1 MKTQQLDDRICWEV
15 LQILNLLGNTYIERL
30 PESIYEEI
38 KRKSSK
44 NKNLT
49 NSNISREAI
58 VIIATMHSNFWVD
71 SEEERKELDDIFKIN
86 QEKYQ
91 NDISEKYNTNI
102 FDNTKKKK
110 NLEETREEQQLIIKP
125 KEKWYYKLWIKI
137 KKIIRR

>member
-71 SEEERKELDDIFKIN
+71 SEEERKELDDIFKMN

-102 FDNTKKKK
+102 FDNKKKKK
-110 NLEETREEQQLIIKP
+110 NLEEQREEQQLIIKP